1 MEFNPRTCIILH
13 ITGSI
18 TQVPSQY
25 LLHDQVLE
33 SVEGSRFLAVEISN
47 NLSFNYHI
55 QNITASASR
64 FLGFLKRNIRSQTSA
79 LREMSYETYDLVR
92 LLVEYSKRHGA
103 PTPNMILTALKRF
116 NIERSVGLLMT
127 IPYMQT

>member
-1 MEFNPRTCIILH
+1 MGYGVQSKNMCIILH

-33 SVEGSRFLAVEISN
+33 SVEGLKFLAVEISN

-79 LREMSYETYDLVR
+79 LREMSYENLVR

-116 NIERSVGLLMT
+116 NTERSVGL
-127 IPYMQT
+127 